1 MFEKIKQLL
10 IECANVDEEK
20 ITKDAKLKDLGID
33 SLYAVEMILE
43 LETAFSIQIEYEEME
58 QTARCILFLMKR
70 KKRKT
75 KNQKQQ
81 ENV

>member
-20 ITKDAKLKDLGID
+20 ITPKAKLKDLGID

-43 LETAFSIQIEYEEME
+43 LETAFSIQIDYDEMKE
-58 QTARCILFLMKR
+58 LITVDDVVKLVTR
-70 KKRKT
+70 KEKEL
-75 KNQKQQ
+75 NA
-81 ENV
+81 

>member
-58 QTARCILFLMKR
+58 QLITVDDVVKLVTR
-70 KKRKT
+70 KEKEL
-75 KNQKQQ
+75 NA
-81 ENV
+81 

>member
-43 LETAFSIQIEYEEME
+43 LETAFSIQREYEEME
-58 QTARCILFLMKR
+58 QLITVDDVVKLVTR
-70 KKRKT
+70 KEKEL
-75 KNQKQQ
+75 NA
-81 ENV
+81 

>member
-58 QTARCILFLMKR
+58 KLITVDDVVKLVTR
-70 KKRKT
+70 KEKEL
-75 KNQKQQ
+75 NA
-81 ENV
+81 